1 MQSASSYVL
10 PPGSIWI
17 AANALAS
24 GAPAGAYCGLRIS
37 GGSLNF
43 GEPATIVAGG
53 LVVPAATVLRLDLEL
68 DSPAHP
74 RLPGASPLHPGSIE
88 GQYPARTEILL
99 PLGVGVAEVGM
110 TDARLRVFE
119 IDVDLERN
127 PDRPPVYQHDV
138 DRVLIPCTASLDRL
152 AMAAASTLFSIN
164 GTAAIAGSA
173 WALSVAHIAAP
184 VTEPAGAGGLALGL
198 DPGAAV
204 QWQNLAANVSIAGTQ
219 LIVEPQGT
227 SLIASAFVN
236 PSPEQR
242 FTLWTD
248 TASSERRCS
257 VDLRY
262 GPKFPLRFR
271 IEADGSEALALTAF
285 CAAHLDRPVS
295 ASGVRLPIRAP
306 DAFAVF
312 FVGAGAGRSLLL
324 RCTPALANPPF
335 ALSNALLL
343 TGPPSSFSL
352 FGSIGATAGSLESGA
367 TTLQVSV
374 FSIVPILPDPYA
386 DNLLGA
392 REPPP
397 PIPRAALPVADALD
411 RSGRRPGNDLSFGS
425 GSGDAAPRSRTSFP
439 RPLRRTTRSP
449 GRCKAT
455 RRPGS

>member
-1 MQSASSYVL
+1 M
-10 PPGSIWI
+10 
-17 AANALAS
+17 
-24 GAPAGAYCGLRIS
+24 
-37 GGSLNF
+37 SLSN
-43 GEPATIVAGG
+43 
-53 LVVPAATVLRLDLEL
+53 
-68 DSPAHP
+68 
-74 RLPGASPLHPGSIE
+74 
-88 GQYPARTEILL
+88 
-99 PLGVGVAEVGM
+99 
-110 TDARLRVFE
+110 
-119 IDVDLERN
+119 RN
-127 PDRPPVYQHDV
+127 PGRPPVYQHDV

-152 AMAAASTLFSIN
+152 DLAAASTLFSIN
-164 GTAAIAGSA
+164 GTAAHCGFRVGVVGG
-173 WALSVAHIAAP
+173 ALVAAP

-343 TGPPSSFSL
+343 TGPPSSFFL

-397 PIPRAALPVADALD
+397 PIPRATF
-411 RSGRRPGNDLSFGS
+411 RSQTRWTGP
-425 GSGDAAPRSRTSFP
+425 DAAPAMTFRLDPAQGTRPSLEDLFP
-439 RPLRRTTRSP
+439 RPSRRTTRSP

-455 RRPGS
+455 RPSQALQIDAVRRQALRDLFAGTLASAPEKFLLLDVSTNADQFGVGFGPRPGPSRSAAAFADNHRRPQPRNAGPRPAHLYGAANPMGASLDHPESRPG